1 MHEETNATIL
11 EPLLQPLSKRMIK
24 RRALLAKKEIDPRL
38 PEEEEVREVDMGVTA
53 SHKQLRIEDQDKTT
67 TIQILGK
74 INSTTCSLRSMS
86 RLSLPQIL

>member
-11 EPLLQPLSKRMIK
+11 EPLLLPLSKRMIK
-24 RRALLAKKEIDPRL
+24 RRALLAKMEIDPRL
-38 PEEEEVREVDMGVTA
+38 PEEEEGREVDMGVTA

-74 INSTTCSLRSMS
+74 INSTTCNLRSMS
-86 RLSLPQIL
+86 RSSLPQIL